1 MLSES
6 GLLWRQNRRHRPAG
20 RRDLVRRRRGHRI
33 PVPKIVHTGRRTRAY
48 SSRSVARY
56 HRVRKTAELLWATR
70 GGDVNIKTIA
80 GWAAI
85 AFVVWWVIQQPTN
98 AAHLVHNIGTFLSS
112 AATGFSHF
120 VSSI

>member
-1 MLSES
+1 
-6 GLLWRQNRRHRPAG
+6 
-20 RRDLVRRRRGHRI
+20 
-33 PVPKIVHTGRRTRAY
+33 
-48 SSRSVARY
+48 
-56 HRVRKTAELLWATR
+56 
-70 GGDVNIKTIA
+70 VNIKTIA

-112 AATGFSHF
+112 SATGFSHF